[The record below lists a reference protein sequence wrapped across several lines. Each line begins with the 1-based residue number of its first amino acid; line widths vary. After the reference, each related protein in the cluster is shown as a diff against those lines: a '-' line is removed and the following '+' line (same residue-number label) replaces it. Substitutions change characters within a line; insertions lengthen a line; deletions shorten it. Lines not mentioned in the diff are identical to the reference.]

1 MRFSRTLTVV
11 DAHAEGESGK
21 VVVGGVG
28 PVPGSS
34 MFDNNAEADFGYII
48 LESTEYPADQEGS
61 SRTTGRHA
69 SARIV
74 SPGRLDRSPCGTGTS
89 ARLALL
95 HARGQLRSLPTTNWS
110 LTQPT
115 PSQKDSSLG
124 NRGKLSTDMTNG
136 PITDWSNLA
145 GAHVEIR
152 QQGAAICTGT
162 VDAVTEDGSILWV
175 YAEPYGRRLFEK
187 AEYFEAWA
195 AEERLGFH
203 YRMAMGW
210 TRPVPG
216 Q

>member
-1 MRFSRTLTVV
+1 MGTSSWSQRNIRRIKK
-11 DAHAEGESGK
+11 AAAEQLDVTHPLDPRIPGITNTSFT
-21 VVVGGVG
+21 G
-28 PVPGSS
+28 PLLREHGPNGAEMVRSV
-34 MFDNNAEADFGYII
+34 NAV
-48 LESTEYPADQEGS
+48 
-61 SRTTGRHA
+61 
-69 SARIV
+69 IV
-74 SPGRLDRSPCGTGTS
+74 SPGRLDRTPCGTGTS